1 MGPLRQPP
9 DNLRFLVCRGVRV
22 LLASQCNNDTSVVLL
37 MLWQLVRVLLR
48 SGFNPGP
55 LSPQIDTCGRLDQ
68 FYDIGTTHASSSF
81 EKGKGAILVPFDEF
95 HVGDSCHPP
104 NATG

>member
-1 MGPLRQPP
+1 M
-9 DNLRFLVCRGVRV
+9 
-22 LLASQCNNDTSVVLL
+22 LLASQCDNDTPVVLL
-37 MLWQLVRVLLR
+37 MLWQLVWMLLR

-81 EKGKGAILVPFDEF
+81 EKVKVAILVPFDEF
-95 HVGDSCHPP
+95 HVGHSLHHPKRTDDLSAQP
-104 NATG
+104 L